1 MLSQI
6 SPSCWRVALHAPR
19 IPVRAVLFKPDIEDL
34 VEWPV
39 IPVNVGKLLSC
50 WERDSYIVGPVG
62 HWPSS
67 KRAGIVAFLDER
79 GGAINVP
86 RAGIHMQQFPRP
98 WWSLRPKPPAPV
110 VSFIN
115 GRHRTRYLIDAGVN
129 SLPIQVHASQ
139 AALLREVCA

>member
-1 MLSQI
+1 MLIQI
-6 SPSCWRVALHAPR
+6 SASCWRVTIPAPR
-19 IPVRAVLFKPDIEDL
+19 IPVKAVLFKPDIDDL

-39 IPVNVGKLLSC
+39 ILVNAGKLLSC

-67 KRAGIVAFLDER
+67 KRAGIEEFLDEK

-86 RAGIHMQQFPRP
+86 RAGIHMQEFPRS
-98 WWSLRPKPPAPV
+98 WWSLRPKTPAPV

-115 GRHRTRYLIDAGVN
+115 GRHRTRYLIDAGVDCV
-129 SLPIQVHASQ
+129 PIQVHASQ
-139 AALLREVCA
+139 SALLREICA

>member
-6 SPSCWRVALHAPR
+6 SASCWRVTLHATR
-19 IPVRAVLFKPDIEDL
+19 IPVRAVVFKPDIEDL

-39 IPVNVGKLLSC
+39 IVVCAGKLLSC

-67 KRAGIVAFLDER
+67 KRAGIEEFLNEE

-86 RAGIHMQQFPRP
+86 RAGIYMQQVQRS
-98 WWSLRPKPPAPV
+98 WWSLRAKPPAPV